1 MGENKEFS
9 VTLNA
14 TLDKFKA
21 KMNKA
26 KQMVSQFAED
36 VETGF
41 NIDLDVNDVQ
51 LDALKKKLK
60 SLAPGV
66 DIDFDAAGNMEVA
79 TKDVKKLEQAIFSMS
94 QKGQE
99 EVQELLDKIR
109 ELSKLSNGDMKLGTK
124 IGVGLKEATKS
135 IKNVVKGLK
144 EVQGEAKK
152 TENSMKN
159 VANSTTKVE
168 KGFKGIMN
176 SAKRFALSLI
186 GVQSVWR
193 VLSRAS
199 SAYMAKDIELAN
211 KMSAIWVGIGAM
223 LEPILSSI
231 ANGLLKMVMY
241 LNAFIKGLTGVDMM
255 ARAMKKTAASANA
268 AAKATQQ
275 LAGFDELNNID
286 QDNGSG
292 GADMNWASAFE
303 DVKINTEWAE
313 KLEKAGEIVRK
324 VFEWIKDNWVA
335 VVVGIVAVAG
345 AFLLFGMVDDI
356 DDAMKNF
363 SQGLEAFFSG
373 MGKAASTIALLGGLA
388 LVIWSISDLLKAFGE
403 SGMSF
408 VEASGL
414 IAVALGSVAAAF
426 ALISASVKTMSL
438 ESILGMAVVFAGL
451 ALVLEVVAD
460 VMIKLNKNGVSFV
473 DILGTMAVVVGSIV
487 VLMGAVA
494 LIGPAMTA
502 GLVPFLAVVAGISAT
517 LIVMAATLPT
527 ILDATGDFIT
537 NVAPSLQK
545 ILETIGKLIVDI
557 IDSLGTTLPPIIREV
572 GRLFSE
578 IFSGIALVINSVGN
592 TMVNIMR
599 QAETLVNSVLS
610 AMLNFIRQLGPAINT
625 FVDNAIQAVT
635 KLINFLVS
643 GIEYMINTLVIGSVK
658 SFINKINKII
668 PGDSLDL
675 KAPSNVSI
683 PRFVPKLSIGTDMVK
698 EDGLAYLHAG
708 EKVVPA
714 DVVAGGYTRENNE
727 ETNELLRTL
736 ISTIESKDYNPHISV
751 EDIGKASSKYK
762 ANQVRV
768 MGGSY

>member
-41 NIDLDVNDVQ
+41 NIDFDVNDSQ
-51 LDALKKKLK
+51 LDVLKRKLK
-60 SLAPGV
+60 SLVPGINF
-66 DIDFDAAGNMEVA
+66 DINSDGAIEGTTADIAKLQAAV
-79 TKDVKKLEQAIFSMS
+79 TKMS

-99 EVQELLDKIR
+99 EVDELLQKIQ
-109 ELSKLSNGDMKLGTK
+109 ELSKVSNGDMKLGTK

-144 EVQGEAKK
+144 DIQGEAKK
-152 TENSMKN
+152 AENSMKN
-159 VANSTTKVE
+159 VANSTSKVE

-186 GVQSVWR
+186 GVQSIWR

-286 QDNGSG
+286 QDNGGG

-303 DVKINTEWAE
+303 DVQINTDWAK

-324 VFEWIKDNWVA
+324 VFDWIKENWVA
-335 VVVGIVAVAG
+335 VVIGIVAVAG
-345 AFLLFGMVDDI
+345 AFLLFGALDDVDD
-356 DDAMKNF
+356 ALKNF

-373 MGKAASTIALLGGLA
+373 IGKAASTIALLGGLA
-388 LVIWSISDLLKAFGE
+388 LVIWSLADLLKAFGE
-403 SGMSF
+403 SGAS
-408 VEASGL
+408 VWEAGGL
-414 IAVALGSVAAAF
+414 IAAALGAVAGAF
-426 ALISASVKTMSL
+426 ALISLSVKQMSL
-438 ESILGMAVVFAGL
+438 ESILGIAVVFAGL

-460 VMIKLNKNGVSFV
+460 VMIKLKKNGVGFL
-473 DILGTMAVVVGSIV
+473 DILGTMAIVVGTIV
-487 VLMGAVA
+487 GLMAAVA

-502 GLVPFLAVVAGISAT
+502 GLGPFLIVVAAISAT
-517 LIVMAATLPT
+517 LAVMALTIPT
-527 ILDATGDFIT
+527 ILEAAGNFIT
-537 NVAPSLQK
+537 TIAPTITK
-545 ILETIGKLIVDI
+545 ILEIISKLIVDI
-557 IDSLGTTLPPIIREV
+557 IQSLGVVLPPIIREV
-572 GRLFSE
+572 GNLFNS
-578 IFSGIALVINSVGN
+578 IFSGVALVINSVGSVI
-592 TMVNIMR
+592 VNIMR
-599 QAETLVNSVLS
+599 EAGNLVNSVLN
-610 AMLNFIRQLGPAINT
+610 AILNFINKLGPAINN
-625 FVDNAIQAVT
+625 FVDNAIRAVT
-635 KLINFLVS
+635 KLINFMIS
-643 GIEYMINTLVIGSVK
+643 GIEYMINTLVIGAIKGFV
-658 SFINKINKII
+658 NKINKII

-736 ISTIESKDYNPHISV
+736 ITTIESKDYNPHISV